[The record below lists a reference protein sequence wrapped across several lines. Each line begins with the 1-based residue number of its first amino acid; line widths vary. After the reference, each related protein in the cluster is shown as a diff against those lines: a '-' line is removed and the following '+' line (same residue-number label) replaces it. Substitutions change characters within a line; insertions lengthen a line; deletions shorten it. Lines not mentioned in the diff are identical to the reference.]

1 MFFLLKPCL
10 LKGMEGVHQLEL
22 EAWNG
27 KTISRASSF
36 LLKSPFSGRTYLVTS
51 FHLLN
56 ANLMDARRLKV
67 MGEDGQ
73 AKYLDVV
80 YHDELNDIMLL
91 GADSIRDEGFRL
103 AIGSECDAEQNVVG
117 YYNNNLLSRSFIG
130 YEDTEIKGAYRI
142 PIYLRNGFS
151 GSPVLNSDANV
162 CSMVVLSSERNAS
175 SIVISGEV
183 IARAIKQADE
193 SQKSYDIST
202 IRQLMGLE
210 KVVKNQAELDSVI
223 SLKGEA
229 YIVININPEFD
240 GSDFSIREG
249 SNLVIVG
256 SSGIA
261 NLIVHRSSNIMLRE
275 LNPDRIVLN
284 ESSGVSVTAC
294 VFNKKDKA
302 IYIRN
307 SSGYSV
313 YGNLFKNIHT
323 GIVLSL
329 NNNNAEKTNFIELES
344 NSFQNVVNRLSN
356 I

>member
-1 MFFLLKPCL
+1 MLFFLKPCFVQ
-10 LKGMEGVHQLEL
+10 GMEGVFKLEL

-36 LLKSPFSGRTYLVTS
+36 LLKSPFSEKTYLVTS

-56 ANLMDARRLKV
+56 ANLMDAKRLKLV
-67 MGEDGQ
+67 DDSAQ
-73 AKYLDVV
+73 VKYLDIA
-80 YHDELNDIMLL
+80 YYDELNDIMLL
-91 GADSIRDEGFRL
+91 DAENIKYEGFRL
-103 AIGSECDAEQNVVG
+103 AVGSECDAEQSVVG
-117 YYNNNLLSRSFIG
+117 YHNNELFSRNFIG

-175 SIVISGEV
+175 SVVISGEI

-193 SQKSYDIST
+193 AQSLYNISK

-210 KVVKNQAELDSVI
+210 KVVRTQAELDSVI
-223 SLKGEA
+223 SLKGGA
-229 YIVININPEFD
+229 YIVLNIDPEIV
-240 GSDFSIREG
+240 GSDFRIREG
-249 SNLVIVG
+249 SNLIVLG
-256 SSGIA
+256 SPGIA
-261 NLIVHRSSNIMLRE
+261 NLIVDRSNNVMLRE

-302 IYIRN
+302 VYIRN
-307 SSGYSV
+307 SDNYSV
-313 YGNLFKNIHT
+313 YGNLFKDIHT
-323 GIVLSL
+323 GIVLNL
-329 NNNNAEKTNFIELES
+329 NDDKIEGNS
-344 NSFQNVVNRLSN
+344 FSDFDGNSFQNVINRVSN